1 MIVSGAKSCLTSE
14 AKPSSEIR
22 LSAKKAF
29 VRVINSVCIILHK
42 SFTSGNT
49 QINIYIYQ

>member
-14 AKPSSEIR
+14 TELSSEMR

-29 VRVINSVCIILHK
+29 VRVMNSVCIILHK
-42 SFTSGNT
+42 SFISGNT
-49 QINIYIYQ
+49 QINVYQ